1 MTSPRPQ
8 DDLRIEHDS
17 LGDVPVPA
25 GALYG
30 AHTVRAM
37 ANFAVS
43 GVTVADHPELVAAL
57 GQVKAAAARANLDS
71 GVLARDVAD
80 AIRDASRE
88 VARGEHDDQFPVP
101 LVQGGG
107 GTSINMNVNEVIANR
122 SAELL
127 GGQRGRYD
135 VVHPNDHVNRSQ
147 STNDVFPTAMAIAIV
162 NAGRKTIAEVAKLE
176 QSFRSKADEVGAV
189 QRLGRTCLQD
199 AVPLTIAQTH
209 QAHAN
214 ALARTATALAGALD
228 GLLEVP
234 LGATAIGTGIGAAP
248 GYDEAVLDFLAEEA
262 ALPVRRSSDLF
273 DALAN
278 LDQYVDVAAQLVRV
292 ALVAAKIAA
301 DLRFLSSGPAG
312 GIGEVR
318 LPSVQVGSSIM
329 PGKVNPV
336 IPELVLQVS
345 YEIRGTATIVES
357 AVSAGELELNVMEP
371 VIARHLLAGL
381 RDLGRTAALFAE
393 RCVDGIRWDADAVEA
408 HMRGSLAG
416 AVDLAAEHGYSHV
429 ANPGRPESV
438 GP

>member
-1 MTSPRPQ
+1 MTSPLPQ
-8 DDLRIEHDS
+8 DDLRTEHDA
-17 LGDVPVPA
+17 LGDVTVPA

-30 AHTVRAM
+30 AHTVRAA
-37 ANFAVS
+37 ANFRVS

-57 GQVKAAAARANLDS
+57 GQVKAAAARANLAG
-71 GVLARDVAD
+71 GVLEPDVAD
-80 AIRDASRE
+80 AIRDAARE

-107 GTSINMNVNEVIANR
+107 GTSINMNANEVIANR
-122 SAELL
+122 AAELL
-127 GGQRGRYD
+127 GRERGRYD

-147 STNDVFPTAMAIAIV
+147 STNDVFPTAMAIATV
-162 NAGRKTIAEVAKLE
+162 TAGRETIAQLAKLE
-176 QSFRSKADEVGAV
+176 HAFRAKADEVGAV

-199 AVPLTIAQTH
+199 AVPLTVAQTH
-209 QAHAN
+209 QAHAHS
-214 ALARTATALAGALD
+214 LARTAGALAGALD

-248 GYDEAVLDFLAEEA
+248 GYGQAVLGFLAEETG
-262 ALPVRRSSDLF
+262 LPVRGSSDLF

-301 DLRFLSSGPAG
+301 DLRFLSSGPVG

-357 AVSAGELELNVMEP
+357 AVAGGELELNVMEP
-371 VIARHLLAGL
+371 VIARHLLASL

-393 RCVDGIRWDADAVEA
+393 RCVDGIRWDAGVLEA
-408 HMRGSLAG
+408 HLTGSLG
-416 AVDLAAEHGYSHV
+416 PAVDLAAEHGYSHV
-429 ANPGRPESV
+429 ANAGRPETV

>member
-1 MTSPRPQ
+1 MTSPPPQ
-8 DDLRIEHDS
+8 DDLRMEHDA
-17 LGDVPVPA
+17 LGDVAVPA
-25 GALYG
+25 AALYG

-37 ANFAVS
+37 ANFRVS

-57 GQVKAAAARANLDS
+57 GQVKAAAARANLVC
-71 GVLARDVAD
+71 GVLEPDVAH
-80 AIRDASRE
+80 AIRDAARE

-107 GTSINMNVNEVIANR
+107 GTAINMNANEVIANR
-122 SAELL
+122 AAELL
-127 GGQRGRYD
+127 GGERGRYD
-135 VVHPNDHVNRSQ
+135 RVHPNDHVNRSQ
-147 STNDVFPTAMAIAIV
+147 STNDVFPTAMAIATV
-162 NAGRKTIAEVAKLE
+162 TAGRETIAQLAKLE
-176 QSFRSKADEVGAV
+176 HAFRAKADEVGAV

-199 AVPLTIAQTH
+199 AVPLTVAQTH
-209 QAHAN
+209 RAHAH
-214 ALARTATALAGALD
+214 ALARTAAALAGALE

-248 GYDEAVLDFLAEEA
+248 GYDEAVLDFLSQEA
-262 ALPVRRSSDLF
+262 GLPVRRATDLF

-301 DLRFLSSGPAG
+301 DLRFLASGPVG

-336 IPELVLQVS
+336 IPELVMQVS
-345 YEIRGTATIVES
+345 YEVRGTATIVES
-357 AVSAGELELNVMEP
+357 AVAAGELELNIMEP
-371 VIARHLLAGL
+371 VIARHLLASL
-381 RDLGRTAALFAE
+381 RDMGRTAALFAE
-393 RCVDGIRWDADAVEA
+393 RCVDGISWDAEALEA
-408 HMRGSLAG
+408 HLAGSLAG

-429 ANPGRPESV
+429 ANAG
-438 GP
+438 